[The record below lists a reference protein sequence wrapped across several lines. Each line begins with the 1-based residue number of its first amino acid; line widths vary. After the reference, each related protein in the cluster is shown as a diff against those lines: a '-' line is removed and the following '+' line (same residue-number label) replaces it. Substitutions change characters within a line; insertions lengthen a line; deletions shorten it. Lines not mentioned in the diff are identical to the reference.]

1 MAAAL
6 LKTDFTMNNLGELP
20 EMLKTVLGSYIPGY
34 KQIFCNGFCSLQID
48 LLEGITNP
56 VLFVLF
62 LFLGVCRANV
72 LISFKNTL

>member
-1 MAAAL
+1 MATAL
-6 LKTDFTMNNLGELP
+6 LKTDFTMNSLGELP

-34 KQIFCNGFCSLQID
+34 KQIFCNGFYSLQID

-56 VLFVLF
+56 VLSVLF